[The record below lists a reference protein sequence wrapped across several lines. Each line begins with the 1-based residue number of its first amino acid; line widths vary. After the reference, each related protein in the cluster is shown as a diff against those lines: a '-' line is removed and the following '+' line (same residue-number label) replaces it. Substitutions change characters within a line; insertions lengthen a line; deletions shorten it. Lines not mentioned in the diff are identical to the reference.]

1 MAWLAPAPAPAPA
14 LPPAGVSLLPLK
26 GRIYKF
32 EDISMGSWIDWVEK
46 EKKVAINRVYDQ
58 R

>member
-1 MAWLAPAPAPAPA
+1 MAWLAPAPAPA

>member
-1 MAWLAPAPAPAPA
+1 ML
-14 LPPAGVSLLPLK
+14 LFAGVSLLPLK

-32 EDISMGSWIDWVEK
+32 EDVSMGSWIEWVANETK
-46 EKKVAINRVYDQ
+46 TKIHNVFDQ